1 MKTLKLSMIALL
13 LLGAFS
19 CKKDNSPAV
28 SAAVTTDQAADMA
41 ASSLSSNSLGIASMT
56 DAVSSN
62 AVAVTSLSTGGQTV
76 NSVGIKSIKQACGTT
91 LSDSTTVS
99 GTLDSATFDYF
110 AKYTHTLNCNANE
123 QPDNIV
129 NTLIFHG
136 DFNGPNLS
144 SNDSGSA
151 NVTIAGL
158 TSQATNFVIN
168 GEYKRSGAY
177 TSKVGNKGSG
187 NSSIDVV
194 LTNVTLT
201 KPGRKING
209 GTATISISGT
219 SPKGSFSY
227 TGTITFNGDNTCWLN
242 IAKVR
247 YLIDLHTGFRI
258 RK

>member
-1 MKTLKLSMIALL
+1 MKSLKLSIAALL

-28 SAAVTTDQAADMA
+28 SASVTTDQAADLA
-41 ASSLSSNSLGIASMT
+41 AGSLSSNSLGIASMT

-62 AVAVTSLSTGGQTV
+62 AVAVTSLSAGGQTT
-76 NSVGIKSIKQACGTT
+76 NSLGIKSIRQACGTT
-91 LSDSTTVS
+91 LTDSTTFSGSSDSVS
-99 GTLDSATFDYF
+99 FDYF

-129 NTLIFHG
+129 NTLLFHG
-136 DFNGPNLS
+136 SYDGPNIS
-144 SNDSGSA
+144 KIDSGSA

-158 TSQATNFVIN
+158 TSAASNFVIN
-168 GEYKRSGAY
+168 GEYKRSGSY

-187 NSSIDVV
+187 NSSIDIV

-201 KPGRKING
+201 KPGRKISG

-219 SPKGSFSY
+219 SAKGSFSY

-242 IAKVR
+242 IGKVR